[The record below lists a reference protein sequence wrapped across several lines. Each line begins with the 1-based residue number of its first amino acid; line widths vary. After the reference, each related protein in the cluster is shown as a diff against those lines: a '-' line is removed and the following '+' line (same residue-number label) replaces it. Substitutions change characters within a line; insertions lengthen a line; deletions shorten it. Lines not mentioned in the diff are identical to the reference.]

1 LKDPFRIDSQK
12 IIYHPK
18 RVAQILEAGD
28 SWQKTKEIYPIYVE
42 VSPVGA
48 CNHRCRFCAVDY
60 IGYQT
65 RMLDLKMLR
74 NRIPEMGRLGV
85 KSIMFAGE
93 GEPLLHKDISE
104 ITQITKASEI
114 DVSFTTNATVMPQKF
129 IEEALPLT
137 SWIKAS
143 INGGTPKTYAQIH
156 QTEEK
161 DFSKVVGNLKSAVNF
176 RNDSRLDCSIG
187 AQTLLLPENIGE
199 IKELALICRDEIGLD
214 YLVVKPYSQH
224 KFSET
229 QTYQNIDY
237 SKYSYLNESLSS
249 IATESFSLIFRNNAM
264 AHSNENESARYSRC
278 YSTPLVWAYI
288 MADGSVYGCSAY
300 LLDKRF
306 EYGNLNDLSFQEIW
320 QGEKRME
327 NFNFVLKQLDI
338 KECRKNCRMD
348 SVNRYLFDLKEGSI
362 PHINF
367 I

>member
-1 LKDPFRIDSQK
+1 MKDPFRIDSQK

-143 INGGTPKTYAQIH
+143 INGGTPKTYAQI
-156 QTEEK
+156 
-161 DFSKVVGNLKSAVNF
+161 V
-176 RNDSRLDCSIG
+176 
-187 AQTLLLPENIGE
+187 
-199 IKELALICRDEIGLD
+199 LISGI
-214 YLVVKPYSQH
+214 
-224 KFSET
+224 
-229 QTYQNIDY
+229 
-237 SKYSYLNESLSS
+237 
-249 IATESFSLIFRNNAM
+249 
-264 AHSNENESARYSRC
+264 
-278 YSTPLVWAYI
+278 
-288 MADGSVYGCSAY
+288 
-300 LLDKRF
+300 
-306 EYGNLNDLSFQEIW
+306 
-320 QGEKRME
+320 
-327 NFNFVLKQLDI
+327 
-338 KECRKNCRMD
+338 
-348 SVNRYLFDLKEGSI
+348 LFY
-362 PHINF
+362 
-367 I
+367 